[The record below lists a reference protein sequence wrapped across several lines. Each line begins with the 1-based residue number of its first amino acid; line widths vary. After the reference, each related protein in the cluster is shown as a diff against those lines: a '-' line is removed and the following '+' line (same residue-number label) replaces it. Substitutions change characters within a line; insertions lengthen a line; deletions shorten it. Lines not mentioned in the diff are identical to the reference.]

1 MLFLLIAFAGFLDA
15 SYLAAKYFLGSP
27 VICNLLKGCEIVT
40 SSKYSVMFG
49 IPIALMGSLYYL
61 ALLILTVVFFDTG
74 RSVFL
79 KAAAYGT
86 VFGFIA
92 SLYFVYL
99 QFFVIKALC
108 LYCLL
113 SAVSSTV
120 LLVLGGLVI
129 YRSKQNPLSQ

>member
-99 QFFVIKALC
+99 QFFQGFLNMDHFQSPRLPVTKVCIGQESL
-108 LYCLL
+108 
-113 SAVSSTV
+113 
-120 LLVLGGLVI
+120 
-129 YRSKQNPLSQ
+129 